1 MSIQPHMSN
10 SSKDECSTGD
20 FFFFYVF
27 AVCLS
32 VTLTVWLTGSQKI
45 SMSDGVTIIFFVQ
58 FIALCV
64 RENVF
69 LYMRWLNLRIYACI
83 YVCIYVCIYLC
94 MYVCTYLSMYVC
106 VYMYVC
112 MYSHICTYRFRWGL
126 EFYVYLCVHT
136 CVWWWAS
143 I

>member
-20 FFFFYVF
+20 FFFFYVL
-27 AVCLS
+27 AVCMRM
-32 VTLTVWLTGSQKI
+32 WLTGSQKI

-69 LYMRWLNLRIYACI
+69 LYMRWLYLRIYACI
-83 YVCIYVCIYLC
+83 YVCIYVCIYLFMYVC
-94 MYVCTYLSMYVC
+94 MYVR

-112 MYSHICTYRFRWGL
+112 TCIYVHIGL
-126 EFYVYLCVHT
+126 GLGLQFYVYLCVHT

-143 I
+143 M

>member
-69 LYMRWLNLRIYACI
+69 LYMRWLYLRMYACMCV
-83 YVCIYVCIYLC
+83 YVFMYVCIYLC
-94 MYVCTYLSMYVC
+94 MCIYVCTYL
-106 VYMYVC
+106 
-112 MYSHICTYRFRWGL
+112 HICTYRFR
-126 EFYVYLCVHT
+126 FRVRVLCVSVCT
-136 CVWWWAS
+136 YVCVMMSLDVNRIWWHL
-143 I
+143 